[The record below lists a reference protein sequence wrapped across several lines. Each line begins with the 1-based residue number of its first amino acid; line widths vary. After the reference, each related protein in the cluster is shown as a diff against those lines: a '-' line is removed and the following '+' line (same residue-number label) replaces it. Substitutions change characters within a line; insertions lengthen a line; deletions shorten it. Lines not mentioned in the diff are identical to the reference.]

1 MLKDNSL
8 KAIIGMIAFAAV
20 LVFAPQR
27 AAAQSLSAQLTD
39 KDIMVSEF
47 NAVNVSDDFDVTVSR
62 GTYGVRL
69 TVDKELA
76 PYVEVYVRS
85 KVLYISYDE
94 KAVPKELRKV
104 YRGKGGLT
112 PTFRV
117 VAYTP
122 ELQAVTLSDN
132 AILTGVE
139 EFAANEF
146 ELTMAGKSQVR
157 NLSIAAASARVSM
170 KKNAIA
176 NLNLKTD
183 RGVEVNT
190 DNNSN
195 LKLTFT
201 GRELALTS
209 DGSSVVVADGPTK
222 SLNLATGGSSQVSVT
237 SNTEKVQ
244 VTSEGSSKLT
254 LTGKAEEM
262 EVKGSRS
269 SVVDAFAMPLEEVE
283 ADLSNSSSV
292 TVSVSKKVSV
302 NLVGGSALYYSGS
315 PEFKIFAA
323 DPAPEPR
330 HRQPLWARRLP
341 QTQARGSRRLLFRPV
356 HPGGDGAGRR
366 HALCVG
372 NDFRRLRRRRREP
385 GLCGPGLLAG

>member
-8 KAIIGMIAFAAV
+8 KAIIGMIAFVAV

-190 DNNSN
+190 DNNAN

-201 GRELALTS
+201 GRELVLTS

-269 SVVDAFAMPLEEVE
+269 STVDAFAMPLEEVE

-315 PEFKIFAA
+315 PEFKIEKIVKSTL
-323 DPAPEPR
+323 APYG
-330 HRQPLWARRLP
+330 
-341 QTQARGSRRLLFRPV
+341 TK
-356 HPGGDGAGRR
+356 
-366 HALCVG
+366 
-372 NDFRRLRRRRREP
+372 
-385 GLCGPGLLAG
+385 

>member
-8 KAIIGMIAFAAV
+8 KAIIGMIAFVAV

-170 KKNAIA
+170 KKNAVA

-190 DNNSN
+190 DNNAN

-201 GRELALTS
+201 GRELVLTS

-269 SVVDAFAMPLEEVE
+269 STVDAFAMPLEEVE

-315 PEFKIFAA
+315 PEFKIEKIVKSTL
-323 DPAPEPR
+323 APYG
-330 HRQPLWARRLP
+330 
-341 QTQARGSRRLLFRPV
+341 TK
-356 HPGGDGAGRR
+356 
-366 HALCVG
+366 
-372 NDFRRLRRRRREP
+372 
-385 GLCGPGLLAG
+385 

>member
-1 MLKDNSL
+1 MKMLKDNSL

-139 EFAANEF
+139 EFAASDF

-157 NLSIAAASARVSM
+157 NLPEPQ
-170 KKNAIA
+170 
-176 NLNLKTD
+176 D
-183 RGVEVNT
+183 RP
-190 DNNSN
+190 
-195 LKLTFT
+195 
-201 GRELALTS
+201 GRR
-209 DGSSVVVADGPTK
+209 G
-222 SLNLATGGSSQVSVT
+222 QHR
-237 SNTEKVQ
+237 Q
-244 VTSEGSSKLT
+244 Q
-254 LTGKAEEM
+254 
-262 EVKGSRS
+262 
-269 SVVDAFAMPLEEVE
+269 LEPQ
-283 ADLSNSSSV
+283 AHLHRPGTRPDLRRI
-292 TVSVSKKVSV
+292 
-302 NLVGGSALYYSGS
+302 LRGRGRR
-315 PEFKIFAA
+315 PHQE
-323 DPAPEPR
+323 PEPR
-330 HRQPLWARRLP
+330 DGRLFPGQRHLQHGKGASDLRGQFQTDTHRQGRGDGGQGLP
-341 QTQARGSRRLLFRPV
+341 QLHRGRFRDAPGGSR
-356 HPGGDGAGRR
+356 G
-366 HALCVG
+366 
-372 NDFRRLRRRRREP
+372 
-385 GLCGPGLLAG
+385 

>member
-27 AAAQSLSAQLTD
+27 QSLSAQLTD

-190 DNNSN
+190 DNNAN

-237 SNTEKVQ
+237 SNTENVD
-244 VTSEGSSKLT
+244 VTAEGSSKLT
-254 LTGKAEEM
+254 LTGKAFEM

-269 SVVDAFAMPLEEVE
+269 STVDAFAMPLEEVE
-283 ADLSNSSSV
+283 VDLSNSSSV

-315 PEFKIFAA
+315 PEFKIEKIVKSTL
-323 DPAPEPR
+323 APYG
-330 HRQPLWARRLP
+330 
-341 QTQARGSRRLLFRPV
+341 TK
-356 HPGGDGAGRR
+356 
-366 HALCVG
+366 
-372 NDFRRLRRRRREP
+372 
-385 GLCGPGLLAG
+385 

>member
-1 MLKDNSL
+1 MKMLKDNSL

-139 EFAANEF
+139 EFAANE
-146 ELTMAGKSQVR
+146 SQVR
-157 NLSIAAASARVSM
+157 NLSIAASSARVSM

-190 DNNSN
+190 DNNAN

-237 SNTEKVQ
+237 SNTENVD
-244 VTSEGSSKLT
+244 VTAEGSSKLT
-254 LTGKAEEM
+254 LTGKAFEM

-269 SVVDAFAMPLEEVE
+269 STVDAFAMPLEEVE

-315 PEFKIFAA
+315 PEFKIEKIVKSTL
-323 DPAPEPR
+323 APYG
-330 HRQPLWARRLP
+330 
-341 QTQARGSRRLLFRPV
+341 TK
-356 HPGGDGAGRR
+356 
-366 HALCVG
+366 
-372 NDFRRLRRRRREP
+372 
-385 GLCGPGLLAG
+385 